1 LIGRLEVSA
10 PGKLVLLGEYAV
22 LFGAP
27 AVVAA
32 IGRRAVVRLAPAPDD
47 LWQVEAPGLA
57 PAPASFELGRDGA
70 VRWIDRELGSASF
83 GLVESLLQELA
94 AAGTVNV
101 GALPPLALTLD
112 TNAFFETVAGA
123 RVKLGLGSSAALTV
137 ALASALA
144 TAASGGELP
153 AADASWL
160 QTLVTLHR
168 QVQGGL
174 GSGVDVAASLLG
186 GTIRFRLD
194 DDRSVVEAA
203 PLTAPDDLRMIFL
216 WTGRAASTGDFL
228 AQLAA
233 RRRQRPTEVDNALD
247 GLGESAA
254 DGVAAFAAGRTAGFC
269 KAVDR
274 FWMGLERLGE
284 VIAMPILSDEHRRLR
299 RLAVDCGVHYKPS
312 GAGGGDIGVG
322 FASAAE
328 PMEELAR
335 RASAAGFPALGLAVD
350 PGGLSGLMA

>member
-1 LIGRLEVSA
+1 MIDRLEVSA

-32 IGRRAVVRLAPAPDD
+32 IDRRAVVTLAPAPGA

-57 PAPASFELGRDGA
+57 PAPASFELGMEGA
-70 VRWIDRELGSASF
+70 VQWIDRELGSASF
-83 GLVESLLQELA
+83 SLVESLLRELA
-94 AAGTVNV
+94 AAGAVDV
-101 GALPPLALTLD
+101 GASPPLALTLD

-123 RVKLGLGSSAALTV
+123 RAKLGFGSSAALTV

-186 GTIRFRLD
+186 GAIRFRLD
-194 DDRSVVEAA
+194 DDRSVAEAA
-203 PLTAPDDLRMIFL
+203 PVTVPDDLRMIFL

-228 AQLAA
+228 AQLATS
-233 RRRQRPTEVDNALD
+233 RQQQPGEVDNALD
-247 GLGESAA
+247 ELGDAAA
-254 DGVAAFAAGRTAGFC
+254 DGVAAFEAGRTAVFC
-269 KAVDR
+269 EAVDR
-274 FWMGLERLGE
+274 FWTGLERLGE
-284 VIAMPILSDEHRRLR
+284 AIAMPILSDEHRRLR

-335 RASAAGFPALGLAVD
+335 RAAADGFPALGLAVD